1 VGIWHHPVSHPATD
15 GRRGDD
21 HGANVTGGVQITKRT
36 WRTPPPAVGW
46 ALRRTREL
54 ADPALGD
61 GLGVRAPGG
70 VPPRRLRARAGAPG
84 AYAFIEG
91 GRQASRELAGLM
103 RAAGRDPAQVRSV
116 LDFGCGPGRVL
127 PHVAELAPQAE
138 CVGCDVDAAAVDWAA
153 RHLPGLGWSLSSF
166 HPPLPFQDGRFD
178 VVYAISVFSHLD
190 RAVAALWL
198 AELRRVLAPGGLALL
213 SVHGPHAFEQ
223 FRSGAVTTSW
233 CPPGVFRRGPLGPEE
248 FVFVPYRRSFW
259 TDGDLPGVGREYGLA
274 FQGAEHTRASWGRSL
289 QVVEVRARAL
299 TDWQDV
305 VVCLN
310 C

>member
-1 VGIWHHPVSHPATD
+1 VAS
-15 GRRGDD
+15 
-21 HGANVTGGVQITKRT
+21 GAEVVRAS
-36 WRTPPPAVGW
+36 PP
-46 ALRRTREL
+46 
-54 ADPALGD
+54 
-61 GLGVRAPGG
+61 APGG
-70 VPPRRLRARAGAPG
+70 ALPPGSPLPPRRLRARAGAAG
-84 AYAFIEG
+84 GFAFTEG
-91 GRQASRELAGLM
+91 GRQTAAELAGLV
-103 RAAGRDPAQVRSV
+103 RSAGRDPAQLRAV

-127 PHVAELAPQAE
+127 PHFAALAPEAA
-138 CVGCDVDAAAVDWAA
+138 CVGCDVDADAIDWAA
-153 RHLPGLGWSLSSF
+153 RAHRALGWSLTSF

-178 VVYAISVFSHLD
+178 LVYAISVFSHLD
-190 RAVAALWL
+190 RGVATMWL

-233 CPPGVFRRGPLGPEE
+233 CSPAVFRRGPLGSGE
-248 FVFVPYRRSFW
+248 FVFAPYRRSFW

-274 FQGAEHTRASWGRSL
+274 FQGHEHTRASWSRAL

-305 VVCLN
+305 AVCLN